1 MNTKIQANER
11 ITYLKDIKEAVA
23 LKQLI
28 DKLDKKYNVNSQ
40 DSENTFGQVALE
52 DAIIEHGLA
61 NTLYFAGIN
70 TYRPEKMYLPTHEAI
85 PLSES
90 YIILDE
96 QGRPYLCESKARL
109 KAKKVPITIEE
120 EDIAELKEK
129 RQAFKDAIEANAPKT
144 PELPH
149 DWTKQQCDE
158 WLTENGYADGTTCRF
173 VESVEVPDGVGNLYD
188 FEVSYYR
195 LDLNRTPDFST
206 TYGGSQAQAGMN
218 SSHPMAAFWRKWDTF
233 HLHELTQAEYAEMR
247 QDWDECVALSEKWAE
262 ENIDHS

>member
-28 DKLDKKYNVNSQ
+28 DKLDKKYHINSQ

-52 DAIIEHGLA
+52 DAIIKHGLE

-70 TYRPEKMYLPTHEAI
+70 TYRMEKMNLPTHEAI

-90 YIILDE
+90 YILLDE
-96 QGRPYLCESKARL
+96 QGHPYLCESKERL
-109 KAKKVPITIEE
+109 EAKKVPITIEE
-120 EDIAELKEK
+120 QDVAQLKTC
-129 RQAFKDAIEANAPKT
+129 RFAFKDAIEAHAPKT
-144 PELPH
+144 PKLPH

-158 WLTENGYADGTTCRF
+158 WLKENGYADGTTCRF
-173 VESVEVPDGVGNLYD
+173 VESVEVQDRMGNLYD

-195 LDLNRTPDFST
+195 LGLNRTPHFST
-206 TYGGSQAQAGMN
+206 TYDGSQAQEGIN
-218 SSHPMAAFWRKWDTF
+218 PSHPMVAFWRKWNLF
-233 HLHELTQAEYAEMR
+233 HSHELTQAEYAEMR

>member
-28 DKLDKKYNVNSQ
+28 DELDKKYNVNSQ
-40 DSENTFGQVALE
+40 DRENTFGQVSLE
-52 DAIIEHGLA
+52 DAIITHGLA
-61 NTLYFAGIN
+61 NTLYFAGIS
-70 TYRPEKMYLPTHEAI
+70 TYRPEWMNLPTHEAI

-90 YIILDE
+90 YILLDE
-96 QGRPYLCESKARL
+96 QGCPHLCESKARL
-109 KAKKVPITIEE
+109 KAEKVPITIEE
-120 EDIAELKEK
+120 EDIAELKAY
-129 RQAFKDAIEANAPKT
+129 RLAFKDAIEAHAPKT

-158 WLTENGYADGTTCRF
+158 WLMENGYADGTTCRF
-173 VESVEVPDGVGNLYD
+173 VESVEVPDRMGNLYD

-195 LDLNRTPDFST
+195 LGLNRTPDFST
-206 TYGGSQAQAGMN
+206 TYDGSQAQEGMN
-218 SSHPMAAFWRKWDTF
+218 PSHPMAAFWRKWDTF
-233 HLHELTQAEYAEMR
+233 HLRELTQAEYAEMR

-262 ENIDHS
+262 